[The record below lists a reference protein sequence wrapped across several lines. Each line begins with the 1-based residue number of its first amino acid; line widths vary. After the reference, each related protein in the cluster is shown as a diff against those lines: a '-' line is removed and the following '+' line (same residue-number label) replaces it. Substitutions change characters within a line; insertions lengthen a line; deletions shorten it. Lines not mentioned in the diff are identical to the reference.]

1 MANYLLD
8 SDVLIWLLRGRR
20 QTVDLVDELTDES
33 APACSALSRYEVE
46 VGMHPSEAAATQQL
60 FQNLEVLPV
69 DSTIAAQAA
78 QLVRQSKKRGKTIDP
93 FDALI
98 AATCLEHDLS
108 LVTYSPKHFP
118 MPKLRKYPAKTP

>member
-20 QTVDLVDELTDES
+20 ETIDLVDELSDEG

-46 VGMHPSEAAATQQL
+46 VGMLPNEKKSTQEL
-60 FQNLEVLPV
+60 FDNLTVLPV
-69 DSTIAAQAA
+69 DSPISAKAAE
-78 QLVRQSKKRGKTIDP
+78 LVRRYKAKAKGKTLDP

-98 AATCLEHDLS
+98 AATCVVNDLM
-108 LVTYSPKHFP
+108 LVTYNPKHFP
-118 MPKLRKYPAKTP
+118 MPELRKYPVS